1 MEVSPRAG
9 DGRWRRNGLHSIV
22 PHLPAADADAE
33 NRPVARRPA
42 HPRASPVTLSQ
53 SSDSDGDAL
62 RMRRARRAVDA
73 ARSPH
78 FLPPSGHPE
87 PPLRGSGLVTD
98 EWRALTPRGDF
109 GHSPATLHRSVLTK
123 ALAYACRRRRLTK
136 PSAPTRSR
144 PIVPGSGTVEAP
156 TKLGALLPPLKE
168 PRASPPEKV
177 TVDPAPM
184 LSEPSV

>member
-1 MEVSPRAG
+1 MAG
-9 DGRWRRNGLHSIV
+9 DGEIRGHRFSSR
-22 PHLPAADADAE
+22 PPTRDAE
-33 NRPVARRPA
+33 EENRRLVPRPV
-42 HPRASPVTLSQ
+42 HPRFIPIRNTPILGLRWGCSADEACPTSGGQSEVVPLS
-53 SSDSDGDAL
+53 A
-62 RMRRARRAVDA
+62 
-73 ARSPH
+73 
-78 FLPPSGHPE
+78 PSRHPE
-87 PPLRGSGLVTD
+87 PPLRGSGLVSD

-156 TKLGALLPPLKE
+156 TKPVTLLPPLKE